1 MSVTYTPQKKFYS
14 FFRTIYNFVFGH
26 AHLVAK
32 ANWVLLQIGDFT
44 MLWFKT
50 SWESLSFLGS
60 FPHASTK
67 FRLP

>member
-1 MSVTYTPQKKFYS
+1 MSVTYPPQKKFSS